1 LVQEQFV
8 KYLVATL
15 EVVTSMRKNLMT
27 VHYRRCE
34 MTIEEAKQTLE
45 KHSPD
50 ETSEL
55 GEAICI
61 AVKLIDAEIARQIP
75 C

>member
-1 LVQEQFV
+1 
-8 KYLVATL
+8 
-15 EVVTSMRKNLMT
+15 
-27 VHYRRCE
+27 